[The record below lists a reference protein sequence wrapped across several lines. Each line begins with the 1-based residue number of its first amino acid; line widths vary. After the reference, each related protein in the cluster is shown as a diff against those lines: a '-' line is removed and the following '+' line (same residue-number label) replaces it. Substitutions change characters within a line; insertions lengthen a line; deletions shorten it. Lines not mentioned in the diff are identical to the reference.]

1 MARTPKSQNPAAE
14 LSAIAASHA
23 VAEFSPDGIILSA
36 NENFLN
42 ALGYRLEEIEGRHH
56 SILVE
61 PKHRNSPEYRAF
73 WNKMKEGQ
81 FESGDYKRIGRDGQ
95 EVWFQASY
103 NPVLDT
109 AGNPIKIVKLAT
121 DITEKKRAA
130 DEQLGQAEAVNKSHA
145 VAEFTLDG
153 TLITANKKFLDVV
166 GYTLS
171 EVEGRHH
178 SMFVEPGLERS
189 PSYQLFWARLR
200 KGQFQNGAYMRVGN
214 GGKKIWFQASYNP
227 IMDNKGK
234 PVKIVKIATDITE
247 RKIAADEN
255 LGTIDALQSVAG
267 IADFGL
273 DGTILDA
280 NDKFLAMLGYTLPE
294 VQGKPHSMLVPPEER
309 NAPAYRQFWAS
320 LIAGKHITAEYRR
333 LSKDGDDVWLR
344 ASYTPILDITGKPVR
359 IIKFA
364 TDITAEKTYALDQ
377 SQQLQAISK
386 SQAVIELG
394 LDGTILNANDRFLAL
409 FGYALAE
416 IQGRHHL
423 IFVPPEER
431 GSESYRQFWQRL
443 RTGQYQTAEYKRIG
457 KAGREIWLQATYNP
471 ILDVAG
477 NPVRIVKVATDV
489 TAQKQTTAEFLSQ
502 IAAIH
507 RTEAVIEFTLD
518 GTILTANEN
527 FCKLM
532 GYRLEDIKGRPHGM
546 LLDPADRSSPEFT
559 TFWERLRAG
568 EHISGE
574 FRRLTAD
581 GREVWIQA
589 SYNTIQDSE
598 GKPVR
603 IVNFATDITAQKQKT
618 AEYLSQIATIHR
630 SQGVLE
636 MALDGTILNAN
647 ANCLKFMG
655 CTLDEIRGKSH
666 AILVPPEE
674 RNSPEFA
681 ALWDRLRAGELVAG
695 EFRRQSLDG
704 REVWL
709 QVCYDTIQDSSGK
722 PARIVAFATDI
733 TAQHSAAVEH
743 LAQIAAIHR
752 THAFVEYKPDGTIL
766 TANENFLAISGYS
779 LAELQGASAA
789 MLLPPDEAEA
799 QAYRTLWSNLNQG
812 HPEAGE
818 FRRVSKTGREYWI
831 RGSFT
836 PVLDSQGRPTKIIAF
851 GMDIT
856 KEKLATAAAEQDA
869 LTGLPNRILMTDRIT
884 QAITLARRHHTRL
897 ALLFLDLDGFKK
909 INDSFGHAVG
919 DKLLQSIAARLTDAL
934 RRSDTVSRHG
944 GDEFLVLLPELR
956 APEDAALISNNLL
969 AEIAKPYTIDG
980 HDVNLTTSIGI
991 ALYPEDAAD
1000 PDALIKNADIAMY
1013 QAKEAHRNA
1022 YQFFR
1027 PSMNARA
1034 HARRAI
1040 EINLRKAIDREE
1052 FSLAYQPKIN
1062 IQTGEIIGAEALI
1075 RWTNPELGNV
1085 PPARFIPVA
1094 EDCGLMTPIG
1104 AWVLRAACRQA
1115 QAWIDA
1121 GAPPMRLAVNIS
1133 AMQFA
1138 NLGFPEMVET
1148 ILDETRLAPQSLE
1161 LEVSEKDLMKSPD
1174 LAINV
1179 LQHLRDAGVMI
1190 AVDDFGTGVSSLS
1203 FLCRLP
1209 IRSLKIDESFIRD
1222 HAPHENAPR
1231 IVKSVIAM
1239 AHRLNWQVVA
1249 EGVETQ
1255 EELDFLRANDCDEAQ
1270 GNYFGRAQP
1279 AEQFAALRATGI
1291 FGGNL
1296 NLSLPNAS
1304 LTNITTTKEWPRP

>member
-1 MARTPKSQNPAAE
+1 MAKIQKFQNPAAE
-14 LSAIAASHA
+14 LSAITASHA
-23 VAEFSPDGIILSA
+23 VAEFTTDGIILAA

-42 ALGYRLEEIEGRHH
+42 ALGYRLDEIEGRHH

-61 PKHRNSPEYRAF
+61 SKQRNSPEYRAF
-73 WNKMKEGQ
+73 WNKMKDGK
-81 FESGDYKRIGRDGQ
+81 FEAGEYKRIGRDGQ

-103 NPVLDT
+103 SPVLDA
-109 AGNPIKIVKLAT
+109 AGHPIKIVKLAI

-145 VAEFTLDG
+145 VVEFTLDG
-153 TLITANKKFLDVV
+153 TIITANKKFLDVV

-171 EVEGRHH
+171 EIEGRHH
-178 SMFVEPGLERS
+178 SMFLEPGFERS

-200 KGQFQNGAYMRVGN
+200 KGQFQNGAYLRLGKD
-214 GGKKIWFQASYNP
+214 GKKIWFQASYNP
-227 IMDNKGK
+227 IMDIKGK
-234 PVKIVKIATDITE
+234 PIKIVKIATDITE

-280 NDKFLAMLGYTLPE
+280 NDKFLAVLGYTLAE
-294 VQGKPHSMLVPPEER
+294 IQGKHHSMLVPPEER

-320 LIAGKHITAEYRR
+320 LIAGKHITAEYRHQN
-333 LSKDGDDVWLR
+333 KDGEDVWLR
-344 ASYTPILDITGKPVR
+344 ASYTPILDLSGKPVR

-364 TDITAEKTYALDQ
+364 TDITNEKAYALDQ

-386 SQAVIELG
+386 NQAVIELG

-409 FGYALAE
+409 FGYSLAE

-431 GSESYRQFWQRL
+431 GAEPYRQFWQRL
-443 RTGQYQTAEYKRIG
+443 RTGQYQSAEYKRIG

-471 ILDVAG
+471 ILDAAG
-477 NPVRIVKVATDV
+477 HPVRILKVATDV
-489 TAQKQTTAEFLSQ
+489 TAQKQATAEFLSQ

-507 RTEAVIEFTLD
+507 RTQAVIEFSLD
-518 GTILTANEN
+518 GTILNANEN
-527 FCKLM
+527 FCRIL
-532 GYRLEDIKGRPHGM
+532 GYRLEDIKGRPHGI
-546 LLDPADRSSPEFT
+546 LLDPTERGSPEFT
-559 TFWERLRAG
+559 ALWERLRAG
-568 EHISGE
+568 EHVTGE
-574 FRRLTAD
+574 FRRLAAD

-589 SYNTIQDSE
+589 SYNTIHDSE
-598 GKPVR
+598 GKPIR
-603 IVNFATDITAQKQKT
+603 IVNFATDITAQR
-618 AEYLSQIATIHR
+618 AESANLLSQI
-630 SQGVLE
+630 S
-636 MALDGTILNAN
+636 
-647 ANCLKFMG
+647 
-655 CTLDEIRGKSH
+655 
-666 AILVPPEE
+666 
-674 RNSPEFA
+674 
-681 ALWDRLRAGELVAG
+681 
-695 EFRRQSLDG
+695 
-704 REVWL
+704 
-709 QVCYDTIQDSSGK
+709 
-722 PARIVAFATDI
+722 
-733 TAQHSAAVEH
+733 
-743 LAQIAAIHR
+743 AIHR
-752 THAFVEYKPDGTIL
+752 THAVLELALDGVITK
-766 TANENFLAISGYS
+766 ANEKFLEMSGYTM
-779 LAELQGASAA
+779 AELQGAHGDI
-789 MLLPPDEAEA
+789 MVPQDELWL
-799 QAYRTLWSNLNQG
+799 QAHRTMWANLNQG
-812 HPEAGE
+812 HYEAGE
-818 FRRVSKTGREYWI
+818 YRRIGKDGREFWL
-831 RGSFT
+831 RASFN
-836 PVLDSQGRPTKIIAF
+836 PVLDAAGKPTKIVAF
-851 GMDIT
+851 ASDMT
-856 KEKLATAAAEQDA
+856 KEKQAAAAAELDA
-869 LTGLPNRILMTDRIT
+869 LTGLPNRILMNDRIS
-884 QAITLARRHHTRL
+884 QAITLSRRHHSRL

-909 INDSFGHAVG
+909 VNDSYGHPVG
-919 DKLLQSIAARLTDAL
+919 DKLLQAIAARLTDAL
-934 RRSDTVSRHG
+934 RRSDTVSRQS
-944 GDEFLVLLPELR
+944 GDEFLVLLAELR
-956 APEDAALISNNLL
+956 APEDAALISSNLL
-969 AEIAKPYTIDG
+969 AEIAKPFTIDG
-980 HDVNLTTSIGI
+980 HDLNITTSIGI

-1000 PDALIKNADIAMY
+1000 PDSLIKNADIAMY

-1034 HARRAI
+1034 QARRSIEANLRRAI
-1040 EINLRKAIDREE
+1040 ERDE

-1094 EDCGLMTPIG
+1094 EDCGLITPIG
-1104 AWVLRAACRQA
+1104 AWVLRTACTQA
-1115 QAWIDA
+1115 QAWVDA
-1121 GAPPMRLAVNIS
+1121 GAPQMRLAVNIS

-1148 ILDETRLAPQSLE
+1148 ILEETRLAPHALE

-1222 HAPHENAPR
+1222 HTPHENAPR

-1239 AHRLNWQVVA
+1239 AHRLNWQVVG

-1296 NLSLPNAS
+1296 KLALPNAS